1 MSNFNYDVEL
11 LNSVVS
17 SGSVSY
23 ESFGNLSHYG
33 CHDGCAGNC
42 EDNCG
47 SACEGA
53 CADAC
58 TNGCGGDCEGQTF

>member
-23 ESFGNLSHYG
+23 ESVENQTAPLCS
-33 CHDGCAGNC
+33 DGSCRGDCAG
-42 EDNCG
+42 
-47 SACEGA
+47 
-53 CADAC
+53 
-58 TNGCGGDCEGQTF
+58 GCLGDCANRCFDSAD